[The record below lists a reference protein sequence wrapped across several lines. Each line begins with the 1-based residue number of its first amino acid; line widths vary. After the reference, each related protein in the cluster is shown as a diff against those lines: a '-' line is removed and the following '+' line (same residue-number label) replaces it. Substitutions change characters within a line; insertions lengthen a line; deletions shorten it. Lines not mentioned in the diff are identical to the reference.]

1 MSRAQLNLQG
11 LVTPEPG
18 TYRHFLGQ
26 AGHRGGEQ
34 MREWLSMLDACP
46 GPDVMPMST

>member
-18 TYRHFLGQ
+18 TYRHFLGPGW
-26 AGHRGGEQ
+26 ALGGEQ
-34 MREWLSMLDACP
+34 MRERLSMLDACP
-46 GPDVMPMST
+46 GPDVMPMSA